1 MEEKVFRGDI
11 DMRVD
16 FSNMRCMKK
25 SLIHCN
31 GKLHVPF
38 GTIHSIQRGSALEI
52 DIKVLAALHYSSSN
66 KLWQ

>member
-1 MEEKVFRGDI
+1 MEEVFRGDI

-31 GKLHVPF
+31 GK
-38 GTIHSIQRGSALEI
+38 
-52 DIKVLAALHYSSSN
+52 
-66 KLWQ
+66 